1 MLKEVSGMEK
11 KILLSSCETDYNS
24 DLHSWIDIERQI
36 KNLADAGFTHTQWMQ
51 NWEGEYLYSKSEMFQ
66 TRDVLKDYGIHA
78 HSIHAPEGGKRTV
91 HTPDGKLR
99 YRNRYRLTDIRKD
112 YTSTNE
118 YLRLA
123 GVDLL
128 KNRIDLCTYI
138 NASVMVLHMQLPYMM
153 FEEQPEE
160 KKRYYEQVFKSFD
173 EVKEYA
179 KAAGVRIALEN
190 MICTPQKYQ
199 DEQFDMLFD
208 RYDSDF
214 LGFAWDSG
222 HSSLMC
228 REDAYHFLKKY
239 YKRMYA
245 THLQDNES
253 IPDDKLYMEDTDEAD
268 ANVLR
273 YDRHWVPNVDGTLGQ
288 GILDWDLIASYVA
301 KAPLELP
308 ADFEVMISGKDG
320 SREDEFRQLVECHRQ
335 AELFYE
341 KVLSYK

>member
-1 MLKEVSGMEK
+1 
-11 KILLSSCETDYNS
+11 
-24 DLHSWIDIERQI
+24 
-36 KNLADAGFTHTQWMQ
+36 
-51 NWEGEYLYSKSEMFQ
+51 
-66 TRDVLKDYGIHA
+66 
-78 HSIHAPEGGKRTV
+78 
-91 HTPDGKLR
+91 
-99 YRNRYRLTDIRKD
+99 
-112 YTSTNE
+112 
-118 YLRLA
+118 
-123 GVDLL
+123 
-128 KNRIDLCTYI
+128 
-138 NASVMVLHMQLPYMM
+138 MVLHMQLPYMM

-308 ADFEVMISGKDG
+308 ADFEVMISGKDR